1 MYSVMKR
8 RLNWSLVIG
17 VIIIELP
24 LMIITYWVD
33 TADSLLL
40 ITLFSTLVLEIGF
53 ECWYLYQKKR
63 NYAYLLL
70 NFIKPLYIP
79 VGLFIM
85 LGLENRR
92 GVGNE

>member
-24 LMIITYWVD
+24 LTVIMYLVEPID
-33 TADSLLL
+33 TL
-40 ITLFSTLVLEIGF
+40 ILIVIVPTLVLEIGF

-70 NFIKPLYIP
+70 NLIKPFYIP
-79 VGLFIM
+79 VGLFIL

-92 GVGNE
+92 NIN